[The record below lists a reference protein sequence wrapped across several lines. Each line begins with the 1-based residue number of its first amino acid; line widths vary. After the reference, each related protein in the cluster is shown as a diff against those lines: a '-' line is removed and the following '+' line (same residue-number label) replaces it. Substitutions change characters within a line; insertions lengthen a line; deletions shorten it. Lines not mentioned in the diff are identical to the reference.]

1 MAPPHSRRALFGWS
15 ALFAYLCILLLVVGS
30 ETALHFTG
38 PAIDGPF
45 QLYNALRRIAV
56 GQRPGVDFQF
66 FHGVLI
72 PYLHYPFFRLLGG
85 QFFDSEITREV
96 VSTLL
101 YPISVVVFLKFFI
114 KDWTRTM
121 AWSAIVMAASIAL
134 RMTSVLVAINSLL
147 GIRSMLPVLFP
158 VVLSLPIRRGARTL
172 LGALTIGGSLLL
184 GTEQGLSTIAALLIV
199 TVVAALRSG
208 ERQAYVVDAI
218 AMIGGGVATLA
229 VVLMMLG
236 GVAGMRG
243 AIAYNFRIVPLDQYW
258 YFGAPPNVFL
268 SSWRAVPSIAFT
280 ILKMP
285 VIFVIGIAVTVVAL
299 RRFWDCA
306 GHPEER
312 REYAFA
318 VGLAYGVV
326 SCASLLG
333 IWAAAYIQ
341 PVERIMLLVGA
352 VYLDEALRRRDRRL
366 ARPLAGGVGRSTLG
380 VAALSL
386 VAMIAVV
393 PSLFATTF
401 KFLPHVVWDHVIHR
415 KGPVYSGIWMTTIP
429 ESQAILDAHRKPNGE
444 LPSLWSTYAGLLEA
458 RNGIFQP
465 STDYIIHALGP
476 DGRARYVSDFKR
488 VRPELVQTVSP
499 LYTQYESWIENT
511 SWDFYAELL
520 HNYKIV
526 GATDW
531 SIFWERLPSADSV
544 TSAPW
549 SLDLDGKTNT
559 VKLPPVPGDTSSVT
573 LLQIELDY
581 DVHNPL
587 HVLPVVGAMP
597 RYLVASRNAIQRDP
611 VTLDPYV
618 KQSRFP
624 LIVRGGQ
631 SAELQWNTFGLL
643 PGASIS
649 VHRIR
654 ASLIP
659 VSGNTGVWLNAL
671 IESQTKQMTQ

>member
-1 MAPPHSRRALFGWS
+1 MAHSRRALVGWS
-15 ALFAYLCILLLVVGS
+15 ALFVYLCILTLVASS

-85 QFFDSEITREV
+85 QFFDSEMTREV

-101 YPISVVVFLKFFI
+101 YPITVVVFLKFFI
-114 KDWTRTM
+114 RDWTRTM
-121 AWSAIVMAASIAL
+121 AWAAIVMGASIAL

-158 VVLSLPIRRGARTL
+158 VVLALPIRRGARTL

-184 GTEQGLSTIAALLIV
+184 GTEQGLAAIAALLLV

-208 ERQAYVVDAI
+208 DRQAYVVDAG
-218 AMIGGGVATLA
+218 AMIGGGAATLV
-229 VVLMMLG
+229 VVLMLLG
-236 GVAGMRG
+236 GVDGMRG
-243 AIAYNFRIVPLDQYW
+243 AIAYNFRTIPLDQYW
-258 YFGAPPNVFL
+258 YFGAPPNLFF
-268 SSWRAVPSIAFT
+268 SSWRDLPATSLVMWKIPAM
-280 ILKMP
+280 ILL
-285 VIFVIGIAVTVVAL
+285 GIAVLAFVVL
-299 RRFWDCA
+299 RFWQSVGDSL
-306 GHPEER
+306 ER

-318 VGLAYGVV
+318 VGIAYGLI

-333 IWAAAYIQ
+333 ILASAYIQ
-341 PVERIMLLVGA
+341 PLERILLLVGA
-352 VYLDEALRRRDRRL
+352 VYADESLRRRETRL
-366 ARPLAGGVGRSTLG
+366 RRPLVGGVGRTTIGLM
-380 VAALSL
+380 VVTFLF
-386 VAMIAVV
+386 MIVVV
-393 PSLFATTF
+393 PSVIGTTARGI
-401 KFLPHVVWDHVIHR
+401 PHFIGDHLIR
-415 KGPVYSGIWMTTIP
+415 RDGPVYSGIWMTTLP
-429 ESQAILDAHRKPNGE
+429 EGQAILDAHRKPNGQ
-444 LPSLWSTYAGLLEA
+444 PPTLWSTYAGLLEA
-458 RNGIFQP
+458 RNGLFQP

-476 DGRARYVSDFKR
+476 AGRARYLADFER
-488 VRPELVQTVSP
+488 LRPELVQTVSP
-499 LYTQYESWIENT
+499 VYTQYESWIENT
-511 SWDFYAELL
+511 SWDFYSELL
-520 HNYKIV
+520 RNYKIV

-549 SLDLDGKTNT
+549 SRDLDGSTNT
-559 VKLPPVPGDTSSVT
+559 VKLPPVPGDSSSLA
-573 LLQIELDY
+573 LLEIELDY
-581 DVHNPL
+581 DIHNPL

-618 KQSRFP
+618 KQTRFP

-631 SAELQWNTFGLL
+631 SADLQWNTFGLL

-649 VHRIR
+649 VRRIR
-654 ASLIP
+654 ASLVP
-659 VSGNTGVWLNAL
+659 VNGNTGAWLNAL
-671 IESQTKQMTQ
+671 IKSQTEQMTQ